1 MRRTSRIKRTDR
13 MTLVAALAFLL
24 ALVQPACIVAGYR
37 TGGGWFF
44 FPGGLGALLV
54 VVILLLLLRRRR

>member
-1 MRRTSRIKRTDR
+1 MKRTDR
-13 MTLVAALAFLL
+13 TKLLVAFTLLL
-24 ALVQPACIVAGYR
+24 ALAQPSCIMVGGYR

-44 FPGGLGALLV
+44 FPGGLGLLLV

>member
-1 MRRTSRIKRTDR
+1 MSRTNRIKRAHRTPLAASL
-13 MTLVAALAFLL
+13 TLLL

-44 FPGGLGALLV
+44 FPGGLGVLLV